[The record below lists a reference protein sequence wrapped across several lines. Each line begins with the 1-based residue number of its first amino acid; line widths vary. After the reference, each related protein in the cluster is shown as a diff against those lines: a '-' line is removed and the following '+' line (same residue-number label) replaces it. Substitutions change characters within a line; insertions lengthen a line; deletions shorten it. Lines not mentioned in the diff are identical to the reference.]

1 MPTAPLNIL
10 QTCFSPSWGG
20 LEIQALELSRRL
32 LRRGHR
38 VLLSCLPSTPLARE
52 AERSGVPLL
61 LHNVRGYVHPFVI
74 ARLASELRRNEIEMI
89 HCQHSRDIAT
99 VVPATLLSG
108 GRRHVLLSKRVGS
121 AITKKDFFHRLTHR
135 HISRV
140 LAISEAIHANVL
152 ATLPVDP
159 ERIVTLHD
167 AVDTD
172 EFSPRPGDRPA
183 IKSSFGFSKDS
194 LLVGFV
200 GRFSPG
206 KGHEELLQ
214 AAASLKP
221 DFPEVRYLVVGEA
234 SFGEEAYAGRIR
246 QLALTLGVADVVK
259 FAGFRKDIPQVMQAF
274 DLFAF
279 PSHAESFGV
288 VLIEAMAVGLPAV
301 STNCDGVLD
310 IMVEGETGLMVPP
323 KNANELARALRILL
337 EDSAVRAQMGFAAR
351 RRVVELFDQQKQIER
366 LEQIYADVL
375 SSPPT

>member
-1 MPTAPLNIL
+1 MPTASLHIL

-20 LEIQALELSRRL
+20 LEIQALEVSRRL

-38 VLLSCLPSTPLARE
+38 VLLSCMPSTPLARE
-52 AERSGVPLL
+52 AERSGIPLL
-61 LHNVRGYVHPFVI
+61 LHNVRGYVHPLVVL
-74 ARLASELRRNEIEMI
+74 RLSSELRRNEVDVI

-99 VVPATLLSG
+99 VVPAMRLSG
-108 GRRHVLLSKRVGS
+108 GRRRVILSKRVGS
-121 AITKKDFFHRLTHR
+121 AIPKKDFFHRLTHR

-159 ERIVTLHD
+159 ERVVTLHD
-167 AVDTD
+167 AVDTE
-172 EFSPRPGDRPA
+172 EFSPGSGDRPA
-183 IKSSFGFSKDS
+183 IKSSFGLPKDS

-206 KGHEELLQ
+206 KGHEEFLQ
-214 AAASLKP
+214 AAALLKP
-221 DFPEVRYLVVGEA
+221 EFPEVRYIVVGEA
-234 SFGEEAYAGRIR
+234 SFGEETYAARIR
-246 QLALTLGVADVVK
+246 QRAVTLGLTDVVK
-259 FAGFRKDIPQVMQAF
+259 FAGFRNDIPRVMRGF

-288 VLIEAMAVGLPAV
+288 VLIEAMAVGVPAV

-323 KNANELARALRILL
+323 KNADALARALRRLL
-337 EDSAVRAQMGFAAR
+337 KDAPARERMGSAAR
-351 RRVVELFDQQKQIER
+351 RRVVTLFDQHKQIDR

-375 SSPPT
+375 ALPPA

>member
-1 MPTAPLNIL
+1 
-10 QTCFSPSWGG
+10 
-20 LEIQALELSRRL
+20 
-32 LRRGHR
+32 
-38 VLLSCLPSTPLARE
+38 
-52 AERSGVPLL
+52 
-61 LHNVRGYVHPFVI
+61 
-74 ARLASELRRNEIEMI
+74 
-89 HCQHSRDIAT
+89 
-99 VVPATLLSG
+99 
-108 GRRHVLLSKRVGS
+108 LSKRVGS

-159 ERIVTLHD
+159 GRVVTLHD

-172 EFSPRPGDRPA
+172 EFSPGPGDRPA
-183 IKSSFGFSKDS
+183 IKGSFGFSKDS

-214 AAASLKP
+214 AAALLKP

-234 SFGEEAYAGRIR
+234 SFGEEKYAGKIR
-246 QLALTLGVADVVK
+246 ELALTLGVADVLK
-259 FAGFRKDIPQVMQAF
+259 FAGFRKDIPQVMRGF

-310 IMVEGETGLMVPP
+310 IMVEGETGFMVPP
-323 KNANELARALRILL
+323 KNADALARALRGLL
-337 EDSAVRAQMGFAAR
+337 EDSATRARMGFAAR
-351 RRVVELFDQQKQIER
+351 RRVVELFDQQKQIDG

-375 SSPPT
+375 SSPPA